1 MLKRVLTV
9 FLSLFLCACCVFTQF
24 SCASVEPFTVTF
36 AAGAEDAYLYSGT
49 AVQTV
54 KNSSE
59 LSEPIFV
66 RKGYNFAGWS
76 KSLSQIKEDVT
87 VTAQWLEYTF
97 DVTFEDDSGINDSVT
112 KTYSSGIEIEAPEFT
127 KTGYTLS
134 WDTDFATVTASCVI
148 KAVWTANEYKISFYD
163 GEAPLDIEALSVTYD
178 SVVGTLPVLDD
189 KTDGD
194 KTLKHAGWCDE
205 GGNSIVGGMTWV
217 TDKDVKAYA
226 MWTDG
231 KYIITYDLNGGNVIN
246 NPYFYSEEDEITL
259 TAPTKTGYVFDGWTG
274 TDIDEK
280 TTTLTIPRGST
291 GDRHYEATWTPKL
304 YTFKLDPGDGAV
316 SGSNA
321 VTFTFGKKIGELPVA
336 EKEGYAF
343 AGWKCADYTALLT
356 ADTVW
361 EVDTVSGKAILTAQ
375 YKRKYTVKFSLTTT
389 VIVNKEIKDIEC
401 ELIRDGSMKL
411 GNFSEFENYT
421 ITVLEGESLGYNG
434 FEIFPVVDPIEPKW
448 SDEYSFRNYWKYVCG
463 DGKVHKVL
471 ADTVFNQ
478 TNFPSVG
485 SDGVIV
491 LRPHVSANWTPAY

>member
-9 FLSLFLCACCVFTQF
+9 FLSLLLCACCVFTQF
-24 SCASVEPFTVTF
+24 SCASVQPFTVTF

-54 KNSSE
+54 NNSSE

-97 DVTFEDDSGINDSVT
+97 DVTFEDDSGENGSVT
-112 KTYSSGIEIEAPEFT
+112 KTCSSGIEIEAPEFT

-134 WDTDFATVTASCVI
+134 WDTDFAAVTASCVI

-163 GEAPLDIEALSVTYD
+163 GEAPLDKALSVTYD

-194 KTLKHAGWCDE
+194 KTLRHAGWYDE
-205 GGNSIVGGMTWV
+205 DENSIVGGMKWK
-217 TDKDVKAYA
+217 TDKDVKAHA
-226 MWTDG
+226 KWTDGNG
-231 KYIITYDLNGGNVIN
+231 KYIITYDLNGGNAIN

-259 TAPTKTGYVFDGWTG
+259 TAPTKTGYVFVGWTG

-291 GDRHYEATWTPKL
+291 GDRHYEATWEPKH
-304 YTFKLDPGDGAV
+304 YNFTLDPGDGAV
-316 SGSNA
+316 SGINT
-321 VTFTFGKKIGELPVA
+321 VIFTFGEKIGELPVA
-336 EKEGYAF
+336 VKEGYVF

-361 EVDTVSGKAILTAQ
+361 EVDIVSGKAKTLTAQ
-375 YKRKYTVKFSLTTT
+375 YKRIYTVKFSLTTT
-389 VIVNKEIKDIEC
+389 VRKAEVEC
-401 ELIRDGSMKL
+401 ELIKDGSMKL
-411 GNFSEFENYT
+411 TDFSEFENYT

-434 FEIFPVVDPIEPKW
+434 FEIFPVVDPKEPKG
-448 SDEYSFRNYWKYVCG
+448 SDEYTFRNYWKYVCG